1 MAGRLI
7 LAGDV
12 NLMNITDSTVPFR
25 HVAAELHSADV
36 VFANLECCLHQPP
49 QLSPTNEGFFADPQV
64 GGEGLRL
71 AGIHAAGIANNSI
84 TAPPT

>member
-12 NLMNITDSTVPFR
+12 NLMNVTDSTVPFR

-36 VFANLECCLHQPP
+36 VFAKLECCLHLPSQ
-49 QLSPTNEGFFADPQV
+49 QSHANEGLFADPQV
-64 GGEGLRL
+64 GDEALRL
-71 AGIHAAGIANNSI
+71 SGS
-84 TAPPT
+84 TP